1 MKIRVQYIIL
11 ALAILGIIA
20 LLYPAQTTNPQNRLK
35 AELEANLRAITLA
48 TLSMALETDGKLPAD
63 WTSVLASF
71 SSTNAASIFVT
82 RANMGRIGPADK
94 VMEWTDFVYVGG
106 ASTADPER
114 TVIAYLPAGH
124 VKSNTPYLVAF
135 LNGDTGWLSLDD
147 FTKAMNKSPQQGG
160 PGYPSQG
167 AGSPD
172 P

>member
-1 MKIRVQYIIL
+1 MKTRAQYIIL
-11 ALAILGIIA
+11 ALAILGIVA

-82 RANMGRIGPADK
+82 RANMSRIGPADK

-135 LNGDTGWLSLDD
+135 LNGDTAWLSLDD
-147 FTKAMNKSPQQGG
+147 FTKAMNKSPQQGVPPLRRTKCAEG
-160 PGYPSQG
+160 ER
-167 AGSPD
+167 
-172 P
+172 

>member
-1 MKIRVQYIIL
+1 MKTRVQYIIL

-114 TVIAYLPAGH
+114 TIIAYLPAGH
-124 VKSNTPYLVAF
+124 VKSKTPYLVAF
-135 LNGDTGWLSLDD
+135 LNGDTAWLSLDD
-147 FTKAMNKSPQQGG
+147 FTKAMNERPQQGV
-160 PGYPSQG
+160 PPLRRTKCTE
-167 AGSPD
+167 PD

>member
-1 MKIRVQYIIL
+1 MNTRVQYIIL

-48 TLSMALETDGKLPAD
+48 TLVMALETDGQLPAD
-63 WTSVLASF
+63 WTPVLASY
-71 SSTNAASIFVT
+71 SSTSAATLFVT
-82 RANMGRIGPADK
+82 KANLGRIGSADT

-106 ASTADPER
+106 TSTTAPEQ

-124 VKSNTPYLVAF
+124 IKSNNPYLVAY
-135 LNGDTGWLSLDD
+135 LNGDTAWLSLED
-147 FTKAMNKSPQQGG
+147 FTKAMNKSPQQRGA
-160 PGYPSQG
+160 GYPPQG
-167 AGSPD
+167 VGSPD

>member
-1 MKIRVQYIIL
+1 ML

-63 WTSVLASF
+63 WTPVLASF
-71 SSTNAASIFVT
+71 STTNAANLFVT
-82 RANMGRIGPADK
+82 KANLGRIGPAGK

-106 ASTADPER
+106 ASTATPER

-124 VKSNTPYLVAF
+124 VKINYSI
-135 LNGDTGWLSLDD
+135 LSGVSQRRYRM
-147 FTKAMNKSPQQGG
+147 AKSGG
-160 PGYPSQG
+160 FHKGNEQ
-167 AGSPD
+167 
-172 P
+172 

>member
-1 MKIRVQYIIL
+1 MKTGVQYIIL

-48 TLSMALETDGKLPAD
+48 TLSKALETDGILPAD
-63 WTSVLASF
+63 WTSVLASY
-71 SSTNAASIFVT
+71 SSANAASLFVT
-82 RANMGRIGPADK
+82 RANLGRIGPSDK

-135 LNGDTGWLSLDD
+135 LNGETAWLSLED

-160 PGYPSQG
+160 PGYSAQG
-167 AGSPD
+167 ALSPD

>member
-1 MKIRVQYIIL
+1 MKTRVQYIIL
-11 ALAILGIIA
+11 SLAILGIIA

-63 WTSVLASF
+63 WTSVLASI

-106 ASTADPER
+106 ARTTDPER

-124 VKSNTPYLVAF
+124 LKSNTPYLVAF
-135 LNGDTGWLSLDD
+135 LNGDTAWLSLED
-147 FTKAMNKSPQQGG
+147 FTKAMNKIPQQGV
-160 PGYPSQG
+160 PPYAPQ
-167 AGSPD
+167 AARR
-172 P
+172 

>member
-48 TLSMALETDGKLPAD
+48 TLSMALETDGQLPSD
-63 WTSVLASF
+63 WTSVLTSF

-135 LNGDTGWLSLDD
+135 LNGDTAWLSLDD
-147 FTKAMNKSPQQGG
+147 FTKAMNKSPQQGVPPLRRTKCAEG
-160 PGYPSQG
+160 ER
-167 AGSPD
+167 
-172 P
+172 